1 MLLESNKKKTEK
13 KDLENNLDEFLGTQP
28 KKQECTDEVCDIND
42 GKEIVERVNKVYK
55 TNDGRQLLM

>member
-1 MLLESNKKKTEK
+1 METSKDNKKKETLEK
-13 KDLENNLDEFLGTQP
+13 NLDNFLSDTQTE
-28 KKQECTDEVCDIND
+28 ECVGEECLIND

>member
-1 MLLESNKKKTEK
+1 METSKDNKEKETLKTELDNFLSDK
-13 KDLENNLDEFLGTQP
+13 NPLKDGCNGE
-28 KKQECTDEVCDIND
+28 ECLIND